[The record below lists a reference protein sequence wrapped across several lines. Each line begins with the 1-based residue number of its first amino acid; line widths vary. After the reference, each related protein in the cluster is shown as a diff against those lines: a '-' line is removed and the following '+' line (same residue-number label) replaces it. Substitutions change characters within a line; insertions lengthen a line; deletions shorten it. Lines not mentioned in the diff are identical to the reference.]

1 MGFRTGRVSDRN
13 GFWADTSF
21 RTRWVS
27 DRNGF
32 WAETSFR
39 KGRVSGW
46 DGFVSVRFIQFR
58 FGSVSSDE
66 ERITKVA
73 TNHLIRLWSFE
84 ILNRRLGFS
93 TLIYHRAISIDQDNR
108 FNQAGYRGGAI
119 RLCHTANS
127 TPYHGSA
134 KLLAETFYLF
144 IQLKSQTQLPSRIA
158 YRHYGFWYVH
168 CVIIEGFIRF
178 LVVQSIIRRPPWA
191 TSIKNGLTSPI
202 LVCSHLALIPLLC
215 QVNLKFA
222 LLIWLISQLL
232 V

>member
-168 CVIIEGFIRF
+168 CVIIEQNPLNCCSCNDGEENGHAIRYK
-178 LVVQSIIRRPPWA
+178 Q
-191 TSIKNGLTSPI
+191 
-202 LVCSHLALIPLLC
+202 HALC
-215 QVNLKFA
+215 F
-222 LLIWLISQLL
+222 S
-232 V
+232 